1 MTTMS
6 NNSYH
11 WYFAYSANMN
21 SIKTK
26 IIATIGPCTDKYDV
40 LKKLH
45 KAGMNVARI
54 NMSHATH
61 RDAQNVI
68 DLVRQINAEQSADY
82 GPIGLLLDT
91 QGPEIRT
98 GVHQGDIDLKV
109 GDIVN
114 LTIREDLDVE
124 TSSIQINYKGLIK
137 SVSKGSRI
145 SIDNGLI
152 NFRVLAKDNEN
163 LTCKVLDGG
172 KLGSKR
178 HVNLP
183 GVRVDLP
190 SITKK
195 DRKDINLAIKNNI
208 SFIALS
214 FVRSAQDIHELRA
227 ILKKNKSSAK
237 IIAKIEN
244 QEGLDNI
251 HEITKATDIVMVA
264 RGDLGIET
272 DLADL
277 PNIQRRIMYAT
288 AKWGKRSIV
297 ATHLLESMIVNP
309 TPTRAEVTDVANAI
323 YEGADAVMLSGE
335 TSVGK
340 YPVQCIKMLKKIAAK
355 TENFRTLGYEEFL
368 SDKSDWQNI
377 AIGAR
382 DLASRIDADGI
393 VVVTRSGQTAD
404 VISSTKP
411 FRMPIY
417 AFTNNLETFQ
427 QLSLVGGM
435 QPHYMKSISNQA
447 LTINKIKLILGSKTR
462 SKKSLK
468 FVLIGGVYS
477 ASHSDSIQ
485 IIST

>member
-1 MTTMS
+1 MK
-6 NNSYH
+6 
-11 WYFAYSANMN
+11 A
-21 SIKTK
+21 IKTK
-26 IIATIGPCTDKYDV
+26 IIATIGPSTNTYDS

-61 RDAQNVI
+61 TDAQNII
-68 DLVRQINAEQSADY
+68 DLVQQINSEQSVDH

-98 GVHQGDIDLKV
+98 GINQSDMDLTV

-145 SIDNGLI
+145 SLDNGLI
-152 NFRVLAKDNEN
+152 NFKVLAKDKEN

-195 DRKDINLAIKNNI
+195 DRKDILLAIKNNV

-214 FVRSAQDIHELRA
+214 FVRSAQDINDLRG
-227 ILKKNKSSAK
+227 ILKKKKSSAR

-340 YPVQCIKMLKKIAAK
+340 YPVQCIKMLKNIAAK
-355 TENFRTLGYEEFL
+355 TENFRTLGYEKFL
-368 SDKSDWQNI
+368 TDTSDWQNI
-377 AIGAR
+377 AIAAR
-382 DLASRIDADGI
+382 DLATRINADGI

-411 FRMPIY
+411 FRMPIH
-417 AFTNNLETFQ
+417 AFTNNQQTFQ

-435 QPHYMKSISNQA
+435 QPYFMKSISNQA
-447 LTINKIKLILGSKTR
+447 SAINKIKLILASNVR
-462 SKKSLK
+462 AKKSLK

-485 IIST
+485 IITT

>member
-1 MTTMS
+1 MKAT
-6 NNSYH
+6 
-11 WYFAYSANMN
+11 
-21 SIKTK
+21 KTK
-26 IIATIGPCTDKYDV
+26 IIATIGPSTNTYDS

-61 RDAQNVI
+61 TDAQNII
-68 DLVRQINAEQSADY
+68 DLVQQINSEQSVDH

-98 GVHQGDIDLKV
+98 GTNQSDMDLTV

-145 SIDNGLI
+145 SLDNGLI
-152 NFRVLAKDNEN
+152 NFKVLAKDKEN

-195 DRKDINLAIKNNI
+195 DRKDILLAIKNNV

-214 FVRSAQDIHELRA
+214 FVRSAQDINDLRD
-227 ILKKNKSSAK
+227 ILNKKKSSAR

-340 YPVQCIKMLKKIAAK
+340 YPVQCIKMLKNIAAK
-355 TENFRTLGYEEFL
+355 TENFRTLGYEKFL
-368 SDKSDWQNI
+368 TDTSDWQNI
-377 AIGAR
+377 AIAAR
-382 DLASRIDADGI
+382 DLATRINADGI

-411 FRMPIY
+411 FRMPIH
-417 AFTNNLETFQ
+417 AFTNNQQTFQ

-435 QPHYMKSISNQA
+435 QPYFMKSISNQA
-447 LTINKIKLILGSKTR
+447 SAINKIKLILASNVR
-462 SKKSLK
+462 AKKSLK

>member
-1 MTTMS
+1 
-6 NNSYH
+6 
-11 WYFAYSANMN
+11 MN
-21 SIKTK
+21 AIKTK
-26 IIATIGPCTDKYDV
+26 IIATIGPSTNTYDS

-61 RDAQNVI
+61 SDAQNIINIVH
-68 DLVRQINAEQSADY
+68 QINSEQSVDY

-98 GVHQGDIDLKV
+98 GINQSDIDLTI

-152 NFRVLAKDNEN
+152 NFRVLAKDKEN

-195 DRKDINLAIKNNI
+195 DRKDIYLAIKNNV

-214 FVRSAQDIHELRA
+214 FVRSAQDILDLRD
-227 ILKKNKSSAK
+227 ILKKKKSSAR

-340 YPVQCIKMLKKIAAK
+340 YPVQCIKMLKNIATK

-368 SDKSDWQNI
+368 TEKSDWQNI
-377 AIGAR
+377 AVAAR
-382 DLASRIDADGI
+382 DLATRINADGI

-411 FRMPIY
+411 FRMPIH
-417 AFTNNLETFQ
+417 AFTNNQETFQ

-435 QPHYMKSISNQA
+435 QPYFMKSISNQA
-447 LTINKIKLILGSKTR
+447 STINKIKLILASKIR

>member
-1 MTTMS
+1 MK
-6 NNSYH
+6 
-11 WYFAYSANMN
+11 A
-21 SIKTK
+21 IKTK
-26 IIATIGPCTDKYDV
+26 IIATIGPSTNTYDS

-61 RDAQNVI
+61 TDAQNII
-68 DLVRQINAEQSADY
+68 DLVHQINSEQSVDH

-98 GVHQGDIDLKV
+98 GINQSDMNLTV

-152 NFRVLAKDNEN
+152 NFKVLAKDKEN

-195 DRKDINLAIKNNI
+195 DRKDILLAIKNNV

-214 FVRSAQDIHELRA
+214 FVRSAQDINDLRD
-227 ILKKNKSSAK
+227 ILKKKKSSAR

-340 YPVQCIKMLKKIAAK
+340 YPVQCIKMLKNIAAK
-355 TENFRTLGYEEFL
+355 TENFRTLGYEKFL
-368 SDKSDWQNI
+368 TDTSDWQNI
-377 AIGAR
+377 AIAAR
-382 DLASRIDADGI
+382 DLATRINADGI

-411 FRMPIY
+411 FRMPIH
-417 AFTNNLETFQ
+417 AFTNNQQTFQ

-435 QPHYMKSISNQA
+435 QPYFMKSISNQA
-447 LTINKIKLILGSKTR
+447 SAINKIKLILASKVR
-462 SKKSLK
+462 AKKSLK

>member
-1 MTTMS
+1 MMT
-6 NNSYH
+6 
-11 WYFAYSANMN
+11 
-21 SIKTK
+21 KTK
-26 IIATIGPCTDKYDV
+26 IIATIGPSTNKYKD
-40 LKKLH
+40 LRDLH
-45 KAGMNVARI
+45 YAGMNVARI

-61 RDAQNVI
+61 ADALDIIQSIHKLNK
-68 DLVRQINAEQSADY
+68 RQSDNF
-82 GPIGLLLDT
+82 GPLGILLDT

-98 GVHQGDIDLKV
+98 GINQSDIDLQA

-114 LTIREDLDVE
+114 LTVRDDIDVE
-124 TSSIQINYKGLIK
+124 ISSIKINYKGLIK
-137 SVSKGSRI
+137 SVDKGSKI

-152 NFRVLAKDNEN
+152 NFQVLAKDNEN
-163 LTCKVLDGG
+163 LKCKVLDGG
-172 KLGSKR
+172 TLGSKR

-195 DRKDINLAIKNNI
+195 DRKDINFGINHNV

-214 FVRSAQDIHELRA
+214 FVRSAGDVLTLRS
-227 ILKKNKSSAK
+227 ILKRKKSAIK

-251 HEITKATDIVMVA
+251 HEITQAADIVMVA

-277 PNIQRRIMYAT
+277 PNIQRRIMYAS
-288 AKWGKRSIV
+288 AKWGRRSIV
-297 ATHLLESMIVNP
+297 ATHLLESMINNP

-340 YPVQCIKMLKKIAAK
+340 YPIQCIKMLKNIASK
-355 TENFRTLGYEEFL
+355 TEYFRTLGYEKFL
-368 SDKSDWQNI
+368 QDNSDWQNI
-377 AIGAR
+377 AKGAR
-382 DLASRIDADGI
+382 DLAARINADAI
-393 VVVTRSGQTAD
+393 VIITRSGQTAN
-404 VISSTKP
+404 VVSNTKP

-417 AFTNNLETFQ
+417 AFTNNTVTFH
-427 QLSLVGGM
+427 QLSLIGGM
-435 QPHYMKSISNQA
+435 QPRFIKSISNQVR
-447 LTINKIKLILGSKTR
+447 TISKIKSVLSSNKQT
-462 SKKSLK
+462 KKSLK
-468 FVLIGGVYS
+468 FVLIAGIYS
-477 ASHSDSIQ
+477 ASHTDSIQ

>member
-1 MTTMS
+1 
-6 NNSYH
+6 
-11 WYFAYSANMN
+11 MN
-21 SIKTK
+21 STKTK
-26 IIATIGPCTDKYDV
+26 IIATIGPCTDTYDV

-61 RDAQNVI
+61 GDAQNII
-68 DLVRQINAEQSADY
+68 DIVRQINSEQSKYY

-98 GVHQGDIDLKV
+98 GVNQGDIDLKV

-152 NFRVLAKDNEN
+152 NFKVLEKDNEN
-163 LTCKVLDGG
+163 LKCKVLDGG

-214 FVRSAQDIHELRA
+214 FVRSAQDVHELRD
-227 ILKKNKSSAK
+227 ILKKKKSSAK

-251 HEITKATDIVMVA
+251 HEITKAADIVMVA

-277 PNIQRRIMYAT
+277 PNIQRRIMYVT

-340 YPVQCIKMLKKIAAK
+340 YPVQSIKMLKQIAAK
-355 TENFRTLGYEEFL
+355 TENFRTLGYEKFL

-382 DLASRIDADGI
+382 DLASRINADGI

-411 FRMPIY
+411 FRMPIH
-417 AFTNNLETFQ
+417 AFTNSQETFQ

-435 QPHYMKSISNQA
+435 QPYFMKSISNQTT
-447 LTINKIKLILGSKTR
+447 TINKIKLILASKTR

-477 ASHSDSIQ
+477 VSHSDSIQ

>member
-1 MTTMS
+1 MK
-6 NNSYH
+6 
-11 WYFAYSANMN
+11 A
-21 SIKTK
+21 IKTK
-26 IIATIGPCTDKYDV
+26 IIATIGPSTNTYDS

-61 RDAQNVI
+61 TDAQNII
-68 DLVRQINAEQSADY
+68 DLVHQINSEQSVDH

-98 GVHQGDIDLKV
+98 GINQSDMDLTV

-145 SIDNGLI
+145 SLDNGLI
-152 NFRVLAKDNEN
+152 NFKVLAKDKEN

-195 DRKDINLAIKNNI
+195 DRKDILFAIKNNV

-214 FVRSAQDIHELRA
+214 FVRSAQDINDLRD
-227 ILKKNKSSAK
+227 ILKKKKSSAR

-340 YPVQCIKMLKKIAAK
+340 YPVQCIKMLKNIAAK
-355 TENFRTLGYEEFL
+355 TENFRTLGYEKFL
-368 SDKSDWQNI
+368 TDTSDWQNI
-377 AIGAR
+377 AIAAR
-382 DLASRIDADGI
+382 DLATRINADGI

-411 FRMPIY
+411 FRMPIH
-417 AFTNNLETFQ
+417 AFTNNQQTFQ

-435 QPHYMKSISNQA
+435 QPYFMKSISNQA
-447 LTINKIKLILGSKTR
+447 SAINKIKLILASKVR
-462 SKKSLK
+462 AKKSLK

>member
-1 MTTMS
+1 
-6 NNSYH
+6 
-11 WYFAYSANMN
+11 
-21 SIKTK
+21 
-26 IIATIGPCTDKYDV
+26 
-40 LKKLH
+40 
-45 KAGMNVARI
+45 
-54 NMSHATH
+54 
-61 RDAQNVI
+61 
-68 DLVRQINAEQSADY
+68 
-82 GPIGLLLDT
+82 
-91 QGPEIRT
+91 
-98 GVHQGDIDLKV
+98 
-109 GDIVN
+109 
-114 LTIREDLDVE
+114 
-124 TSSIQINYKGLIK
+124 
-137 SVSKGSRI
+137 
-145 SIDNGLI
+145 
-152 NFRVLAKDNEN
+152 
-163 LTCKVLDGG
+163 
-172 KLGSKR
+172 
-178 HVNLP
+178 
-183 GVRVDLP
+183 
-190 SITKK
+190 
-195 DRKDINLAIKNNI
+195 
-208 SFIALS
+208 
-214 FVRSAQDIHELRA
+214 
-227 ILKKNKSSAK
+227 
-237 IIAKIEN
+237 
-244 QEGLDNI
+244 
-251 HEITKATDIVMVA
+251 MVA

-417 AFTNNLETFQ
+417 AFTNNLDTFQ

-447 LTINKIKLILGSKTR
+447 STINKIKLILRSKVR

>member
-1 MTTMS
+1 
-6 NNSYH
+6 
-11 WYFAYSANMN
+11 MN
-21 SIKTK
+21 STKTK
-26 IIATIGPCTDKYDV
+26 IIATIGPCTDTYDV

-61 RDAQNVI
+61 GDAQNVI
-68 DLVRQINAEQSADY
+68 DIVRQINSEQSTDY

-98 GVHQGDIDLKV
+98 GVNQGDIDLKV
-109 GDIVN
+109 GDIIN
-114 LTIREDLDVE
+114 LTIREDIDVE

-152 NFRVLAKDNEN
+152 NFKVLAKDNEN
-163 LTCKVLDGG
+163 LKCKVLDGG

-214 FVRSAQDIHELRA
+214 FVRSAHDIHELRD
-227 ILKKNKSSAK
+227 ILKKKKSSAK

-251 HEITKATDIVMVA
+251 HEITKAADIVMVA

-340 YPVQCIKMLKKIAAK
+340 YPVQCIKMLKQIAAK
-355 TENFRTLGYEEFL
+355 TENFRTLGYEKFL
-368 SDKSDWQNI
+368 TDKSDWQNI

-382 DLASRIDADGI
+382 DLASRINADGI

-411 FRMPIY
+411 FRMPIH
-417 AFTNNLETFQ
+417 AFTNSQETFQ

-435 QPHYMKSISNQA
+435 QPYFMKSISNQTT
-447 LTINKIKLILGSKTR
+447 TINKIKLILTSKTR

-477 ASHSDSIQ
+477 VSHSDSIQ